1 MEIYQHYRGEQMI
14 NESYKFVVAS
24 LFQSLAT
31 HLSVM
36 QNMIAGK
43 MEFTDESGLH
53 EVLQVMKYYITC
65 EVFKDHV
72 QLTSITEKEFSHN
85 DPIQKLLTDGKK
97 VYDEF
102 QIQFKEKSP
111 EKYEEF
117 IVDAR
122 KAHEIALNLFDTLSV
137 KN

>member
-1 MEIYQHYRGEQMI
+1 MI
-14 NESYKFVVAS
+14 NQSYKFVVAS

-31 HLSVM
+31 HLGVM

-43 MEFTDESGLH
+43 MEFTEESGLH

-72 QLTSITEKEFSHN
+72 QLTSITEKEFSDHN
-85 DPIQKLLTDGKK
+85 PVEKLLSDGKK

-102 QIQFKEKSP
+102 HAQFKEKSP

-117 IVDAR
+117 IADAR
-122 KAHEIALNLFDTLSV
+122 KAHEIALNLYDTLSV
-137 KN
+137 KS